1 MTSSIMITIYIKNTY
16 FFIYGDINLKQIKL
30 HFKPSI
36 LALDSIKKIE
46 KYLANLAMKIVHI

>member
-1 MTSSIMITIYIKNTY
+1 MTSSIMITINIKNTY
-16 FFIYGDINLKQIKL
+16 FFIYGDINLKQNKL